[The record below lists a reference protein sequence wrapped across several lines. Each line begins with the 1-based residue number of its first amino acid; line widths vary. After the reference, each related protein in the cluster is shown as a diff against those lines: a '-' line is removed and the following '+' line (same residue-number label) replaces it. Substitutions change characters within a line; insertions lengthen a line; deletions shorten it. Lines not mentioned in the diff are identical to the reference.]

1 MMIFFFRSIK
11 SVPAYQ
17 RQARPGPPHRGAG
30 HPSLLSQYKQAL
42 GLSIKP
48 QPAAG
53 PIDKKSALARMSGQ
67 GAGSKKETDSLRY
80 YSDASHVHVPNR
92 DMNV

>member
-30 HPSLLSQYKQAL
+30 HPLSQYKQAL

-48 QPAAG
+48 RPAGG

-67 GAGSKKETDSLRY
+67 GAGSKKETDRLKY
-80 YSDASHVHVPNR
+80 YSDA
-92 DMNV
+92 